1 MPAPYE
7 RDPPPSAS
15 MTARLAFLAAALVA
29 CASPPDT
36 APPAPAPPPADGG
49 GVASD
54 SAMTL
59 FSFDADADSWTVQND
74 GVMGG
79 DSQGSVSI
87 DGGTL
92 TFTGDVVTEGGGFTS
107 VLKDRDVDL
116 SGYDG
121 LELRVRGG
129 GRTFE
134 VEVDDG
140 TRDDRG
146 RQVSR
151 RATFD
156 TTEDWQTVRVPWSA
170 FETSVFGEPHDAA
183 PLDPADVQAFGL
195 YIIDGQDGP
204 FRLEVDE
211 IRAYV
216 EGEEG

>member
-1 MPAPYE
+1 
-7 RDPPPSAS
+7 
-15 MTARLAFLAAALVA
+15 MTARVLALAAFVA
-29 CASPPDT
+29 ACSTPPDASST
-36 APPAPAPPPADGG
+36 SAPPAPG

-59 FSFDADADSWTVQND
+59 FSFDADAQPWTVQND

-79 DSQGSVSI
+79 DSEGSVSI
-87 DGGTL
+87 DDGTL

-107 VLKDRDVDL
+107 VLQDRGVDL
-116 SGYDG
+116 SDYEG

-151 RATFD
+151 RATFETSD
-156 TTEDWQTVRVPWSA
+156 QWETVRTAWGA

-183 PLDPADVQAFGL
+183 PLDPAAIQAFGL

-204 FRLEVDE
+204 FRLEVDW
-211 IRAYV
+211 IRAYP
-216 EGEEG
+216 GGS

>member
-1 MPAPYE
+1 
-7 RDPPPSAS
+7 
-15 MTARLAFLAAALVA
+15 MTARLLAFAAALAA

-36 APPAPAPPPADGG
+36 APPAATGGAAAP
-49 GVASD
+49 D

-59 FSFDADADSWTVQND
+59 FPFDADAAPWSIQND

-79 DSQGSVSI
+79 DSRGSVAV

-107 VLKDRDVDL
+107 ALVDRDVDL
-116 SGYDG
+116 SAYDG

-156 TTEDWQTVRVPWSA
+156 TTEDWRTVRVPWSA
-170 FETSVFGEPHDAA
+170 FETSVFGEPYDAA
-183 PLDPADVQAFGL
+183 PLDPAAVQAFGL

-211 IRAYV
+211 IRAYRD
-216 EGEEG
+216 

>member
-1 MPAPYE
+1 
-7 RDPPPSAS
+7 
-15 MTARLAFLAAALVA
+15 MTHPLLLAAALAVGG
-29 CASPPDT
+29 CATPPDDT
-36 APPAPAPPPADGG
+36 APTAPTAMAD
-49 GVASD
+49 STQ
-54 SAMTL
+54 TL
-59 FSFDADADSWTVQND
+59 FTFDDDDESWTIQND

-79 DSQGSVSI
+79 RSTGSYEI

-92 TFTGDVVTEGGGFTS
+92 TFTGDVVTQGGGFTS
-107 VLKDRDVDL
+107 VLIDHDADL
-116 SGYDG
+116 SGTDG

-140 TRDDRG
+140 TRDSRG

-156 TTEDWQTVRVPWSA
+156 TTDDWQTVRVPWSA

-183 PLDPADVQAFGL
+183 PLDAEAIQAFGL

-204 FRLEVDE
+204 FRLEVDR
-211 IRAYV
+211 IAAYGG
-216 EGEEG
+216 EG

>member
-1 MPAPYE
+1 
-7 RDPPPSAS
+7 
-15 MTARLAFLAAALVA
+15 MTARLLALAAVLSG
-29 CASPPDT
+29 CGGSSST
-36 APPAPAPPPADGG
+36 PPADGG
-49 GVASD
+49 PPPAEP
-54 SAMTL
+54 MTL
-59 FSFDADADSWTVQND
+59 FSFDRTADAWAVQND

-87 DGGTL
+87 EDGTL
-92 TFTGDVVTEGGGFTS
+92 VFTGDVVTEGGGFTS
-107 VLKDRDVDL
+107 VLQDRDADL
-116 SGYDG
+116 SGADG

-151 RATFD
+151 RAPFETADEWEVF
-156 TTEDWQTVRVPWSA
+156 RVPWSA

-183 PLDPADVQAFGL
+183 PLDPAAVQAFGL

-204 FRLEVDE
+204 FRLEVDW
-211 IRAYV
+211 IRTYV
-216 EGEEG
+216 EDEGGEGRDDGA

>member
-1 MPAPYE
+1 
-7 RDPPPSAS
+7 
-15 MTARLAFLAAALVA
+15 MTVRLVLLAAALAA
-29 CASPPDT
+29 CASPPDPT
-36 APPAPAPPPADGG
+36 PPASTSTGG
-49 GVASD
+49 AASD

-59 FSFDADADSWTVQND
+59 FSFDTDADAWSIQND

-79 DSQGSVSI
+79 DSQGSVAI

-116 SGYDG
+116 SDYDG

-140 TRDDRG
+140 SRDDRG

-151 RATFD
+151 RATVETSD
-156 TTEDWQTVRVPWSA
+156 DWQTVRAPWSA
-170 FETSVFGEPHDAA
+170 FETSVFGEPYDAA
-183 PLDPADVQAFGL
+183 PLDPAAIQAFGL

-211 IRAYV
+211 IRAYR
-216 EGEEG
+216 EE